1 MPPVFKQALAVSG
14 GELNVFCY
22 GNPSAAIKLVCVH
35 GWTLDRRSFFA
46 QKSLADNN
54 ICVVLYDRRGFGENT
69 LPPSFDWDLA
79 DLSTLCESLGPKV
92 IIYGVSQ
99 GARLA
104 LRLVAQRPD
113 CAAGL
118 ILQGG
123 QVDGVEVHEDA
134 REAIPFA
141 QYTELAK
148 AGDLETLRSLWL
160 QHPLLIGGV
169 NTEQRA
175 ALADL
180 VSAWKGADL
189 TTPNALPSP
198 ADVTGKLAAV
208 TQPTLLLVGEHETQA
223 RQTHAAYLQ
232 RHLNAETVKI
242 DHAGHLLNWSHPTEA
257 NIQIGR
263 WLGSH
268 FDYREP
274 SAP

>member
-1 MPPVFKQALAVSG
+1 MSPVFKQTLAVSG
-14 GELNVFCY
+14 GELNVLFY
-22 GNPSAAIKLVCVH
+22 GNPNAAIKLVCVH
-35 GWTLDRRSFFA
+35 GWTLDRRSFFG

-54 ICVVLYDRRGFGENT
+54 VCVVLYDRRGFGENT
-69 LPPSFDWDLA
+69 LPPSFDWDLS
-79 DLSTLCESLGPKV
+79 DLSTLCESLGPKT

-123 QVDGVEVHEDA
+123 QVDGLEVHEDA

-141 QYTELAK
+141 QFTELAK
-148 AGDLETLRSLWL
+148 AGDLQTLHALWL
-160 QHPLLIGGV
+160 QHPLLTGGV
-169 NTEQRA
+169 KSEQRG

-180 VSAWKGADL
+180 VSAWRGTDL
-189 TTPNALPSP
+189 ITPNALPRA
-198 ADVTGKLAAV
+198 ADVTDKLASV
-208 TQPTLLLVGEHETQA
+208 RHPTLLLVGEHETRA
-223 RQTHAAYLQ
+223 RQTHTAYLQ

-242 DHAGHLLNWSHPTEA
+242 AHAGHLLNWSHPTES
-257 NIQIGR
+257 NNQIGQ

-268 FDYREP
+268 FDYRE
-274 SAP
+274 SETS